1 MSWLDLRR
9 LIYFRA
15 ILEEGSLSAA
25 ARKLSVPQPALS
37 YHLKELE
44 ADFGARLVTRSRTG
58 VVATEGGQLLLDH
71 AVVILAQVARAE
83 EELRRMRARGAF
95 DAKVLRIAAI
105 PSLATALTPELL
117 QRSGELTF
125 LSGLYVIEAN
135 IKESREMLRS
145 GEIDLAVVIADED
158 TPSSQWLGAENM
170 LFCMSADHPDTSTH
184 PVTLAEALCEPL
196 MLPRVGKP
204 VRVLVDGLAAS
215 IGAHVQVIHEI
226 DGPNPRKQA
235 VMAGLGRTF
244 LPWIA
249 VRDEVAAGLIRVRDV
264 IDPPLFRHVALEHGD
279 RLPSD
284 ELDAISDILRDIVG
298 RIVR

>member
-9 LIYFRA
+9 LGYFRA

-25 ARKLSVPQPALS
+25 ARRLSVPQPALS

-44 ADFGARLVTRSRTG
+44 ADFGAPLVTRSRTG

-71 AVVILAQVARAE
+71 AVVILAQVSRAE
-83 EELRRMRARGAF
+83 EELRRMRARGTF
-95 DAKVLRIAAI
+95 DAKVLRISAI

-117 QRSGELTF
+117 QRSSELRF

-135 IKESREMLRS
+135 TKESREMLRS
-145 GEIDLAVVIADED
+145 GEIDLAIVIADDD
-158 TPSSQWLGAENM
+158 TPPSKWLGAENM
-170 LFCMSADHPDTSTH
+170 LFCMSADHPDTATE
-184 PVTLAEALCEPL
+184 PVSLAEALAEPL

-204 VRVLVDGLAAS
+204 VRVLVDKLGAQ
-215 IGAHVQVIHEI
+215 IGAKVQVVHEI

-235 VMAGLGRTF
+235 MMAGLGRTF

-249 VRDEVAAGLIRVRDV
+249 VRDEVTAGSIRVRDV
-264 IDPPLFRHVALEHGD
+264 VDPPLFRHVALEHGD
-279 RLPSD
+279 RLPPD
-284 ELDAISDILRDIVG
+284 ELAAISILLRDIVG
-298 RIVR
+298 RIIR